1 MKKRTAEPIAKKSKK
16 GAASAKAP
24 KGKAGKG
31 KGSKFVPKEKMI
43 TAKGKAKAG
52 KADIATAGK
61 KGFKKGMI
69 KNAPSM
75 LRA

>member
-1 MKKRTAEPIAKKSKK
+1 MKKHMAAHMPTKSKK
-16 GAASAKAP
+16 VAASKAAKP
-24 KGKAGKG
+24 KKGKA
-31 KGSKFVPKEKMI
+31 SKFVPKEKMI
-43 TAKGKAKAG
+43 MAKGKAKAG